1 MSDGCS
7 LHPIDPE
14 LVRRY
19 VAAVGGALPAEALVV
34 ATTDPVWSERLLA
47 KAGRGY
53 EGALRGEEAAANTV
67 SLGLARV
74 LATAHPSFYLPGA
87 GFSFWEA
94 RIDRG
99 LGMLLRPPSRLFGE
113 AGLETAAAR
122 AMPIRVD
129 ASGGGMGGAFVP
141 ARLVPRLRALLE
153 EREARLVRRLVE
165 AERDAV
171 PLYALLLEAV
181 AYADERGLG
190 LYEAIDAIVPDV
202 GAPEANPPGARIV
215 APDRKRLEP
224 ALRKRLEEAAKPPKP
239 PGLLARLRRRADRG

>member
-1 MSDGCS
+1 MSEGTT

-14 LVRRY
+14 LLRRY

-34 ATTDPVWSERLLA
+34 ATRDPAWCGTLLA
-47 KAGRGY
+47 RAARGY
-53 EGALRGEEAAANTV
+53 DGALRGEERGANAV
-67 SLGLARV
+67 SLGLAQL
-74 LATAHPSFYLPGA
+74 LATAHPTFFLPGA

-129 ASGGGMGGAFVP
+129 ASGGAMGGAFVP
-141 ARLVPRLRALLE
+141 ARLVPQLRAQLD
-153 EREARLVRRLVE
+153 ERETRLLRRLAE
-165 AERDAV
+165 AEMDAV
-171 PLYALLLEAV
+171 PLYGLLLEAV

-190 LYEAIDAIVPDV
+190 LYEAIDAIVPE
-202 GAPEANPPGARIV
+202 APEADPPGAWIV
-215 APDRKRLEP
+215 APDRKRLDP
-224 ALRKRLEEAAKPPKP
+224 CRAEAA
-239 PGLLARLRRRADRG
+239 GGSGQTAEAAGAAGAAAQASG

>member
-1 MSDGCS
+1 MSDGTT

-19 VAAVGGALPAEALVV
+19 VAAVGGVLPAEALVV

-47 KAGRGY
+47 KAERGY
-53 EGALRGEEAAANTV
+53 ERALRGEEVGANVV
-67 SLGLARV
+67 SVGLAQV
-74 LATAHPSFYLPGA
+74 LATAHPTFSLPGA

-113 AGLETAAAR
+113 AGLATAAAR

-129 ASGGGMGGAFVP
+129 AAGGAMGGAYVP
-141 ARLVPRLRALLE
+141 ARLVPRLRALLD
-153 EREARLVRRLVE
+153 ERETRLVRRLVE
-165 AERDAV
+165 AELDAV
-171 PLYALLLEAV
+171 PLYGLLLEAV

-190 LYEAIDAIVPDV
+190 LYEAIDAIVPE
-202 GAPEANPPGARIV
+202 APEADPPGARIV
-215 APDRKRLEP
+215 APDRKRLDP
-224 ALRKRLEEAAKPPKP
+224 ALRKRLEDAAKPPKQ
-239 PGLLARLRRRADRG
+239 PGLLTRLRKRGERG